1 MDDNKLK
8 DYLVGCNDK
17 VIPSDESAINVL
29 LICLDSSTMGAFLS
43 YILN

>member
-17 VIPSDESAINVL
+17 VIPSDESTINVL
-29 LICLDSSTMGAFLS
+29 YILKYFQTIQAFL
-43 YILN
+43 LQD